1 MREKSHKILSIWTK
15 FLILS
20 HYLPHQNHIPL
31 QKGVLLFQRHT
42 FFEGETQNLQESLD
56 YFETDGLIVLSGNKK
71 IYENYWH
78 ENTKDSK
85 HISWSV
91 AKSFL
96 SAMIGIA
103 VNDGL
108 IDIKEP
114 ITSYLPEFNG
124 TGYEGVRVKDI
135 LQMSSGVRFNE
146 DYGDYNSDI
155 NRFGR
160 AISMGTS
167 MNCLLYTSPSPRD
180 ATLSRMPS
188 SA

>member
-1 MREKSHKILSIWTK
+1 MIYLRHLAWMVRNKILKKLWPTLK
-15 FLILS
+15 
-20 HYLPHQNHIPL
+20 P
-31 QKGVLLFQRHT
+31 
-42 FFEGETQNLQESLD
+42 
-56 YFETDGLIVLSGNKK
+56 DGLIVLHGNKK
-71 IYENYWH
+71 IYEQYWH
-78 ENTKDSK
+78 GNSKDSK

-114 ITSYLPEFNG
+114 ITKYLPEFIG

-146 DYGDYNSDI
+146 DYGDFNSDI

-167 MNCLLYTSPSPRD
+167 MKELLLHD
-180 ATLSRMPS
+180 Q
-188 SA
+188 